1 MSKNLKSSP
10 LSLFKNLQ
18 WFQATYRTKSRLLW
32 VDTSSSLSPGP
43 STEPTPTEVS
53 ARLPSTGQPSYSW
66 WNALPLPFY
75 FWRPT
80 SLAIPTFIL
89 RSISSRMRISGVWF
103 SLLPQLMRSI
113 VDYHP
118 SLIISDFVLTVIQ
131 GNPDVLS
138 SPKKQVIHWSQ
149 GYTIPLIQAFILG

>member
-1 MSKNLKSSP
+1 MSKNLKSSH

-18 WFQATYRTKSRLLW
+18 WFQATYRTRSRLLG
-32 VDTSSSLSPGP
+32 VDMSSSLSPGP
-43 STEPTPTEVS
+43 ATEPIPKQVL
-53 ARLPSTGQPSYSW
+53 ARPPSTGQRSYSW
-66 WNALPLPFY
+66 WNVLPLPFY

-89 RSISSRMRISGVWF
+89 RSISSRMCISGVWF

-113 VDYHP
+113 RDYHP
-118 SLIISDFVLTVIQ
+118 SLIISDFVLTIIQ

-138 SPKKQVIHWSQ
+138 SPNKQVIHWSQ
-149 GYTIPLIQAFILG
+149 GYTIPLIQTFILG